1 MQYKDLLNINFTNE
15 RSIKQKK
22 TKLTKTAHR
31 SYVRLYSIRIPKV
44 SVTKFAVCSQNPT
57 PLSSNLIS

>member
-1 MQYKDLLNINFTNE
+1 MQYKDLDLNINFKDE

-31 SYVRLYSIRIPKV
+31 
-44 SVTKFAVCSQNPT
+44 
-57 PLSSNLIS
+57 

>member
-31 SYVRLYSIRIPKV
+31 
-44 SVTKFAVCSQNPT
+44 
-57 PLSSNLIS
+57 